1 MPKTK
6 KNIVL
11 QMLLWVLQGFIVGLG
26 VILPGVSGGSL
37 LYAFGIYAQ
46 ILEVLSSP
54 ITGIKKYWKMLIFVA
69 IGGAIGFIG
78 FAGIVEWLLGW
89 NESVVVCVFIGLIL
103 GTLPGLWKEAGSK
116 GRTAWSFVALALSFV
131 GITVLFYLFE
141 HTWAITVPHN
151 LVGWILCGLI
161 WGLGFVVPGLSSSNL
176 LMFFGVYTVLLGH
189 IKDLNFGVV
198 IPFGLSVLAVF
209 LLLSRV
215 MKLVFDKFHSIISHC
230 VLGFVLATTLMILP
244 SFRVGIT
251 SILIYIAC
259 IVGGAVASF
268 FFSIFCDKIKATAE
282 ASEAADQTLATG
294 SPDATEA

>member
-1 MPKTK
+1 MQQTK
-6 KNIVL
+6 KNFVL
-11 QMLLWVLQGFIVGLG
+11 QMLLWILQGFIVGLG

-37 LYAFGIYAQ
+37 LYAFGIYSQ

-54 ITGIKKYWKMLIFVA
+54 IAGIKKYWKMLIFVA

-78 FAGIVEWLLGW
+78 LAGIVEWLLNW
-89 NESVVVCVFIGLIL
+89 NESVVICVFIGLIL
-103 GTLPGLWKEAGSK
+103 GTVPGLWREAGSK
-116 GRTAWSFVALALSFV
+116 GRKVGSFVALVLSFV

-141 HTWAITVPHN
+141 NTWSLTIPQN
-151 LVGWILCGLI
+151 IGGWILCGLI

-176 LMFFGVYTVLLGH
+176 LMFFGIYTVLLGH

-215 MKLVFDKFHSIISHC
+215 MKLIFDRFHTIISHC

-244 SFRVGIT
+244 SFRVAPT

-259 IVGGAVASF
+259 ILGGGVASF

-282 ASEAADQTLATG
+282 AAEAEASTG
-294 SPDATEA
+294 TTNA